1 MTFSAEEFDN
11 HCISLKRLLL
21 RRIFNEKSLSAAL
34 LTTVIFP
41 KALSKIPNFLECK
54 MVASNF
60 SLVQLD
66 GCRLQDCVFENC
78 KLVGV
83 NFAKCEKLFL
93 SLKFKKCLMDTCNFS
108 DLDLKGTQFLD
119 CHIRHTH
126 FTQTNLSEA
135 VFTGSDLQ
143 GSLFHN
149 SDLRK
154 ANFQGAQNYSINPLT
169 NKLLKAKFSKPE
181 VMTLLDHL
189 GNFNRLDLSR
199 PFGDRLDRSFFRA
212 AEPMNKSA

>member
-1 MTFSAEEFDN
+1 MRE
-11 HCISLKRLLL
+11 
-21 RRIFNEKSLSAAL
+21 
-34 LTTVIFP
+34 TVSF
-41 KALSKIPNFLECK
+41 
-54 MVASNF
+54 
-60 SLVQLD
+60 
-66 GCRLQDCVFENC
+66 FEIQQ
-78 KLVGV
+78 VP
-83 NFAKCEKLFL
+83 FI
-93 SLKFKKCLMDTCNFS
+93 DTCNFS
-108 DLDLKGTQFLD
+108 DLDLKGTQFLE
-119 CHIRHTH
+119 CHVRNTH

-189 GNFNRLDLSR
+189 EILID
-199 PFGDRLDRSFFRA
+199 
-212 AEPMNKSA
+212 

>member
-1 MTFSAEEFDN
+1 MIA
-11 HCISLKRLLL
+11 C
-21 RRIFNEKSLSAAL
+21 
-34 LTTVIFP
+34 
-41 KALSKIPNFLECK
+41 
-54 MVASNF
+54 NF

-83 NFAKCEKLFL
+83 NFAKCDKRFL
-93 SLKFKKCLMDTCNFS
+93 SLKFTKCLMDTCNFS
-108 DLDLKGTQFLD
+108 DLDLKGTQFLE
-119 CHIRHTH
+119 CLVRNTH

-189 GNFNRLDLSR
+189 EILID
-199 PFGDRLDRSFFRA
+199 
-212 AEPMNKSA
+212 